1 MTTLLA
7 TLVPSGITVAGTL
20 IVFFRWVGK
29 VDANTKA
36 TEKLTDA
43 FNGFQEKISDR
54 VADHEIR
61 LTVLERT
68 KQ

>member
-7 TLVPSGITVAGTL
+7 TLIPSGITVAGTL

-36 TEKLTDA
+36 TEKLTEA
-43 FNGFQEKISDR
+43 FGTFSER
-54 VADHEIR
+54 VNLRVDDLLVRVSI
-61 LTVLERT
+61 LERT
-68 KQ
+68 K